1 MSAQDLN
8 AQNIEKSLEKTN
20 SADYRKE
27 KLIIATSNKVSSKRM
42 SNLQQMQIVSQRNK
56 ALQ

>member
-8 AQNIEKSLEKTN
+8 GQNTEKSLEKTN
-20 SADYRKE
+20 SVDYRKE